1 MKVLIWIIKSIASW
15 WFQTCGYFHPE
26 NWGNDPNFMNVF
38 FKWVSST
45 TTLLMG
51 RPCLTFI
58 RIWRSDTIWTLIN
71 LQAGCPN
78 PSLRT
83 SWGIAK
89 VKGKILLLGA
99 WKKWSESLSC
109 RWEESRSHF
118 EQYKLKRITFNHIY
132 FLCNVH
138 TRLFMRWTKW
148 LFRAGNRCFFG
159 LACRRMMSTKSSG
172 SQQKV
177 ALSTESKVSK
187 TTRGSKRNA
196 AGGLV
201 ESGIGLR
208 RQIPGGAGRP
218 LSALPNLQA
227 QNGGGI
233 SRWHSAGW
241 QGWRTCLVPLYS
253 YRPASQYFEEGPLSE
268 HSSHGWFHQGW

>member
-1 MKVLIWIIKSIASW
+1 M
-15 WFQTCGYFHPE
+15 CYFHPE

-58 RIWRSDTIWTLIN
+58 SIWRSDTIWTLIN

-109 RWEESRSHF
+109 RWRNQISLWTV
-118 EQYKLKRITFNHIY
+118 QLKRITFITSTFY
-132 FLCNVH
+132 VTSILDYS
-138 TRLFMRWTKW
+138 WDEPSD
-148 LFRAGNRCFFG
+148 FFG
-159 LACRRMMSTKSSG
+159 QATGASSVWPADGWCLRNPVGLSKRSPCQQNQKFRRR
-172 SQQKV
+172 
-177 ALSTESKVSK
+177 
-187 TTRGSKRNA
+187 RGSKRNA

-208 RQIPGGAGRP
+208 RQISRRCRSATQCIAESPSAKWRRHIKMALRWLTGMKN
-218 LSALPNLQA
+218 LSCTTL
-227 QNGGGI
+227 
-233 SRWHSAGW
+233 
-241 QGWRTCLVPLYS
+241 LV
-253 YRPASQYFEEGPLSE
+253 
-268 HSSHGWFHQGW
+268 